1 MRIEAMRYQTLLA
14 LLPLCVVSLAHAHA
28 ILDHA
33 DPRVGSVV
41 ASAPAKLSLWFTQE
55 VEPAFSHV
63 EVRDVNGARVDEDSV
78 QGDSADATLLRI
90 ALKPLPPGSYEV
102 RWHVLSADTHT
113 TEGHF
118 RFDVG
123 Q

>member
-1 MRIEAMRYQTLLA
+1 MRYRTLLA
-14 LLPLCVVSLAHAHA
+14 LLPLCLVSIARAHA

-41 ASAPAKLSLWFTQE
+41 ATAPTILSLWFTQD
-55 VEPAFSHV
+55 VEPAFSTV
-63 EVRDVNGARVDEDSV
+63 EVRDENGTRVDEGSV
-78 QGDSADATLLRI
+78 QADSADATVLRI
-90 ALKPLPPGSYEV
+90 ALKPLPPGSYAV

-123 Q
+123 K

>member
-1 MRIEAMRYQTLLA
+1 M
-14 LLPLCVVSLAHAHA
+14 LPLCLVSMADAHA

-33 DPRVGSVV
+33 DPRVGSMV
-41 ASAPAKLSLWFTQE
+41 ARAPTELSLWFTQE
-55 VEPAFSHV
+55 VEPAFSKV
-63 EVRDVNGARVDEDSV
+63 EVRDANGARVDEGSV
-78 QGDSADATLLRI
+78 MRDPANATLLRI

-102 RWHVLSADTHT
+102 RWRMLSADTHP

-123 Q
+123 K

>member
-1 MRIEAMRYQTLLA
+1 MRYRTLLA
-14 LLPLCVVSLAHAHA
+14 MLPLCLVSIARAHA

-33 DPRVGSVV
+33 DPRVGSVI
-41 ASAPAKLSLWFTQE
+41 ASAPARLSLWFTQE
-55 VEPAFSHV
+55 VEPALSKV
-63 EVRDVNGARVDEDSV
+63 EVHDAKGARVDEGSV
-78 QGDSADATLLRI
+78 QVDSADATLLRI

-113 TEGHF
+113 TDGHF

-123 Q
+123 K

>member
-1 MRIEAMRYQTLLA
+1 MRYRTLLA
-14 LLPLCVVSLAHAHA
+14 MLPLCVVSTAHAHA

-55 VEPAFSHV
+55 VEPAFSKV
-63 EVRDVNGARVDEDSV
+63 EVRDLHGTRVDEGSV
-78 QGDSADATLLRI
+78 QVDSADATLLRI
-90 ALKPLPPGSYEV
+90 ALKPLPTGSYEV
-102 RWHVLSADTHT
+102 RWQVLSADTHK

-123 Q
+123 K

>member
-1 MRIEAMRYQTLLA
+1 MGIEAMRYRTLLA
-14 LLPLCVVSLAHAHA
+14 MLPLCLVSIARAHA

-41 ASAPAKLSLWFTQE
+41 ASASAKLSLWFTQE
-55 VEPAFSHV
+55 VEPAFSTV
-63 EVRDVNGARVDEDSV
+63 EVRDENGVRVDGGSV
-78 QGDSADATLLRI
+78 QLDAADATLLRI
-90 ALKPLPPGSYEV
+90 ALKTLPPGSYQV
-102 RWHVLSADTHT
+102 HWRVLSADTHT

-123 Q
+123 K